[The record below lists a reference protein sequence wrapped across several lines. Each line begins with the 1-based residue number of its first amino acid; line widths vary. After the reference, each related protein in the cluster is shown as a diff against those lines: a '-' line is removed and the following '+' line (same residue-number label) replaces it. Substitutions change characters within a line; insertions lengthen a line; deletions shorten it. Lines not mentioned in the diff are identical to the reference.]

1 VAQGPWQESIEE
13 ARSRDRLTHL
23 EKEAKQA
30 FSQVEPELLDPG
42 ITDLE
47 SAEMGEISFYR

>member
-1 VAQGPWQESIEE
+1 
-13 ARSRDRLTHL
+13 L